1 MTLVIAERT
10 DKEVS
15 FSADTRI
22 SFGNQGHF
30 DKAIKVFSVP
40 FKMKGPAKTR
50 EDFDKFEFEYNYGM
64 AVIGSA
70 VNAYTVKDSI
80 AEVLPNIT
88 YLTNLS
94 DFSIPSIGK
103 LVFDSYVE
111 ISKEIASSL
120 RGAGLCEILLGG
132 FCLKEGRVRVLR
144 FYPKVGKEKTE
155 YYLDEILLTN
165 KMLFFGSG
173 KELAKQIY
181 EKDKTLNPFQIIK
194 KVINTESEKT
204 VGGNIQSG
212 TFYGKDF
219 VINGILEKIVDK
231 EGNTIE
237 TNKYRRG
244 FKIQDEI
251 KSATKPPYL
260 FIRYG
265 YKPFEFVQD
274 DSEE

>member
-30 DKAIKVFSVP
+30 DKAIKIFSVP
-40 FKMKGPAKTR
+40 FKLKGPAKTR
-50 EDFDKFEFEYNYGM
+50 EDFDTFEFEYNYGM

-70 VNAYTVKDSI
+70 INAYTVKDSI
-80 AEVLPNIT
+80 VEVLPNIT

-120 RGAGLCEILLGG
+120 RDTGLCEILLGG
-132 FCLKEGRVRVLR
+132 FCLKQGRVRVLH
-144 FYPKVGKEKTE
+144 FYPKIGKENTE
-155 YYLDEILLTN
+155 YYLDEILLNN
-165 KMLFFGSG
+165 KMRFFGSG

-181 EKDKTLNPFQIIK
+181 ENDKSLNPFQIIK
-194 KVINTESEKT
+194 KVINTESEKS

-212 TFYGKDF
+212 TFYGKEF
-219 VINGILEKIVDK
+219 TINGVLEKIIDK
-231 EGNTIE
+231 KGNTVE

-251 KSATKPPYL
+251 KSATNPPYL

-265 YKPFEFVQD
+265 YKPYEFVQD

>member
-94 DFSIPSIGK
+94 DCSIPSIGK

-155 YYLDEILLTN
+155 YYLDEILLKN

-219 VINGILEKIVDK
+219 VINGVLEKIVDK

-251 KSATKPPYL
+251 KSAAKPPYL